1 MIAVMEWLLWAVVG
15 ASLLVGIAWILGFV
29 LMAREGYKETPKT
42 AFIYTICIGVLYLGL
57 VALGAS
63 WLTAAAPA
71 IFFGVILA
79 MWAADWLGVKEDN

>member
-1 MIAVMEWLLWAVVG
+1 MDPANIVVSAVRTPPSFRG
-15 ASLLVGIAWILGFV
+15 AHEV

-42 AFIYTICIGVLYLGL
+42 ALIYTICIAVLYLGL
-57 VALGAS
+57 LALGAS

-79 MWAADWLGVKEDN
+79 MWAVDWLGVKEDD